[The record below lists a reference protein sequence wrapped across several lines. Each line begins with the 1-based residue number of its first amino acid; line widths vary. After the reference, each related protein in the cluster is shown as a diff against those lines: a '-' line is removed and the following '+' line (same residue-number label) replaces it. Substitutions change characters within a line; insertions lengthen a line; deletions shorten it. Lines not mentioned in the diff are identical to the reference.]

1 MGEIWRSLE
10 MVEFFDLDVVIE
22 CHPAAR
28 KRDHRS
34 QSGLLPGAAQGG
46 LDGGGFSPRPPARA
60 PAAQAALSDAGPARG
75 AARFRVEPGGAT
87 AGIQALLAGGGVK
100 ISSERLRRK
109 ADATEFRPE
118 VLEKDIHLLNLL
130 EALRSHPFLKDR
142 LVPGAGRH
150 PPYSTA
156 PNTDEAMTRLL
167 SPDSDIHPLFA
178 LRLEPAH

>member
-60 PAAQAALSDAGPARG
+60 PAAQAALFDARPPRG
-75 AARFRVEPGGAT
+75 AARFQLEPGGA
-87 AGIQALLAGGGVK
+87 AEGARALLAGGGVR
-100 ISSERLRRK
+100 ISSKRLRRQ
-109 ADATEFRPE
+109 AEATGFRPE
-118 VLEKDIHLLNLL
+118 VLEKVIHLLNLL
-130 EALRSHPFLKDR
+130 VCAR
-142 LVPGAGRH
+142 LSAESG
-150 PPYSTA
+150 
-156 PNTDEAMTRLL
+156 
-167 SPDSDIHPLFA
+167 F
-178 LRLEPAH
+178 